1 MEDKPNPVGY
11 AAHWSERDIIRRV
24 FLPIVAGAPMVLGYC
39 DMLLVVEPV
48 QPTAFPGYSST
59 SATCCCPMPQQYLVP
74 PVAVPGYSSG
84 DEHWSEMD
92 IGVLAQIS
100 LTLPLNGN
108 RIVVLQ
114 QDPSIL
120 VRTRP

>member
-1 MEDKPNPVGY
+1 MGY
-11 AAHWSERDIIRRV
+11 AAHWSECNMIRRF

-48 QPTAFPGYSST
+48 QPTASPGYSSA

-74 PVAVPGYSSG
+74 PVAVPGYISG
-84 DEHWSEMD
+84 DEHWSAMD